1 MRGGS
6 AAAGARSLRVVVG
19 APMFY
24 GYVTLPHLASPYKG
38 EGKNMVLTAKANHF
52 VNELLNIFTFMG

>member
-1 MRGGS
+1 MS
-6 AAAGARSLRVVVG
+6 
-19 APMFY
+19 Y

-38 EGKNMVLTAKANHF
+38 EGKNMALTVQANHF